1 MFKRVAVIFAPKL
14 RPHNLSF
21 PGFKFLAHQLLHS
34 LLQRCHSMNH
44 LKQLHAHLIVAA
56 ILDETLTLAQLISF
70 CSLSPTGDLRYS
82 CKRLEHAPNP
92 NKFMSNSLIRGYTNQ
107 HSPKEALF
115 LYVWKVWCIAYGA
128 KMFRHDG
135 LKNVVLWTSMMR
147 ASKIMLDQVTL
158 ISVLMACAQ
167 NGNLVFGK
175 NIHNQIRDNIEQPSI
190 ALFNLLIDM
199 YAKCGPIEIAL
210 DLDA

>member
-1 MFKRVAVIFAPKL
+1 
-14 RPHNLSF
+14 
-21 PGFKFLAHQLLHS
+21 
-34 LLQRCHSMNH
+34 MNH

-115 LYVWKVWCIAYGA
+115 LWE
-128 KMFRHDG
+128 KMKTLRRF
-135 LKNVVLWTSMMR
+135 MR
-147 ASKIMLDQVTL
+147 EKGI
-158 ISVLMACAQ
+158 
-167 NGNLVFGK
+167 K
-175 NIHNQIRDNIEQPSI
+175 
-190 ALFNLLIDM
+190 
-199 YAKCGPIEIAL
+199 K
-210 DLDA
+210 DAR